1 MALLKVVK
9 RYAPSRV
16 LSFDLV
22 HVFKA
27 MQLMQNNGHVSRA
40 SLCKNLALGEGVIK
54 TLVKHLK
61 MQDMIETSNGGT
73 TMTDKGRAIS
83 AELIACI
90 PFETTIPKC
99 SVALGRFNHA
109 VLLKELG
116 FTVRSGLEQR
126 DAAIK
131 VGAIGA
137 STLLF
142 KEDKFLMPN
151 GSYDTLKSEPEICAL
166 LIKKLKP
173 VDGDIVIIGSSEND
187 KKTAEFAAKN
197 AALLTIMDHEK
208 HQYR

>member
-40 SLCKNLALGEGVIK
+40 SLCKNLDLGEGVIK

-61 MQDMIETSNGGT
+61 MQNFIETSNGGT

-131 VGAIGA
+131 MGAIGA
-137 STLLF
+137 STLIF

-151 GSYDTLKSEPEICAL
+151 GSYDTLKSEPEINVL

-173 VDGDIVIIGSSEND
+173 VDGDIVIIGSADND
-187 KKTAEFAAKN
+187 KKTAELAAKN
-197 AALLTIMDHEK
+197 AALLTIMNHEK